1 MPFYTEFASE
11 ALASHPGIQDTW
23 SLETKEMLLRCI
35 AHYPPH
41 VRSLRSA
48 CSDLTSSA
56 SNVSSVLRHVG
67 LRGPDCVNIV
77 YPGVGTTSGRLY
89 SVHVG

>member
-11 ALASHPGIQDTW
+11 ALASHTGIQDTW
-23 SLETKEMLLRCI
+23 SLETKETLLRRI
-35 AHYPPH
+35 ARYPPH
-41 VRSLRSA
+41 VRSLRTA

-67 LRGPDCVNIV
+67 PDCVNIV
-77 YPGVGTTSGRLY
+77 YPGVGTMSGRLY
-89 SVHVG
+89 SVQVG